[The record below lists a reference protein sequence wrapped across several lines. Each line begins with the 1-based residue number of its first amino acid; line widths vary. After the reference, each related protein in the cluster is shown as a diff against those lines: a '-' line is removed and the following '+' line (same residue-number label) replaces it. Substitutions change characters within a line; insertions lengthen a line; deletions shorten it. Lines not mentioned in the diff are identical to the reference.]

1 MAKKPIVSD
10 RKVIAVQK
18 CILESFIEPVQHY
31 LEDNRISVACKIIIA
46 PVKKG
51 FSDDFYL
58 TVAPVINK
66 PVAVSM
72 ECLSATMLDR
82 NSN

>member
-1 MAKKPIVSD
+1 MP
-10 RKVIAVQK
+10 RKWIWD
-18 CILESFIEPVQHY
+18 